1 MREKAIRIF
10 VVLGLSCLIGLIG
23 GRILSLGKNE
33 IGFAWPGFF
42 AGSGLVLLAYLISR
56 PLVAWGEQSASQGT
70 QIQRALMRVA
80 TLAFLGAL
88 VSFATFIYTSWTWL
102 RIPLYLTMIVGAV
115 SVFAGIVLVWIG
127 PASDQA
133 NR

>member
-1 MREKAIRIF
+1 
-10 VVLGLSCLIGLIG
+10 
-23 GRILSLGKNE
+23 
-33 IGFAWPGFF
+33 
-42 AGSGLVLLAYLISR
+42 
-56 PLVAWGEQSASQGT
+56 
-70 QIQRALMRVA
+70 MRVA